1 MASLPLKESLLQIL
15 VTFMKHLKLLKL
27 SAMCIHQ
34 HAITLLRRLLHRI
47 SHNPDNHLPGQ
58 RPGVDSDRIVGA
70 TQPAVEDTQNQTPL
84 TTLAVRL
91 PERQNMPP
99 FQHCV
104 GSPLEFLSAQ
114 VSMDHR
120 PYFVQASSTVPND
133 RRPGAITLR
142 PIIASQIDRYD
153 RNITQSKD
161 FNVFEV
167 CPGPDTFMESSTR
180 VANWLQLTH
189 PEGACFFFNPL
200 QRVFTDQNI
209 LENNLALEILAA
221 AEQANQM
228 AAESG
233 KVCVTMELAIEKL
246 SEGVF
251 GYYFVDHDA
260 RIIFWPEIVKSWEL
274 MLYVRGVVD
283 KSHMRYALEAQ
294 YWKHCALFPNMRALP
309 GQAVNCLQDFI
320 SYAYSDLIMSQTSVF
335 CFDLDELSNMLSV
348 IDRVK
353 DNIEKVNEYS
363 VCIVARYMDIFLRVK
378 FINFCGQPGARLD
391 SNQRLYDSYGEN
403 KSKPILIRI
412 LNVALFNSP
421 RIYSESIEGVLV
433 DDSLVIPMWKNF
445 IDQITSKWNSVLL
458 FSTVMLG
465 VDISFLAVP
474 GVDDPSIQIK
484 PATTTVIYLSTLCAM
499 GSLVISLVLLGRISD
514 NKWSPTGSAYKL
526 IISMSRSLFGV
537 EGLAIMLSL
546 PFALLV
552 WGMMFFV
559 IGLSIF
565 IFHTTDIV
573 ELAVVIPIWAA
584 VLLLMMWPVLVAG
597 NFHVSVVVARVWAG
611 FKSWKD
617 IVQRMVIT
625 RRQ

>member
-1 MASLPLKESLLQIL
+1 
-15 VTFMKHLKLLKL
+15 
-27 SAMCIHQ
+27 
-34 HAITLLRRLLHRI
+34 
-47 SHNPDNHLPGQ
+47 
-58 RPGVDSDRIVGA
+58 
-70 TQPAVEDTQNQTPL
+70 
-84 TTLAVRL
+84 
-91 PERQNMPP
+91 
-99 FQHCV
+99 
-104 GSPLEFLSAQ
+104 
-114 VSMDHR
+114 
-120 PYFVQASSTVPND
+120 
-133 RRPGAITLR
+133 
-142 PIIASQIDRYD
+142 
-153 RNITQSKD
+153 
-161 FNVFEV
+161 
-167 CPGPDTFMESSTR
+167 
-180 VANWLQLTH
+180 
-189 PEGACFFFNPL
+189 
-200 QRVFTDQNI
+200 
-209 LENNLALEILAA
+209 
-221 AEQANQM
+221 
-228 AAESG
+228 
-233 KVCVTMELAIEKL
+233 MELAIEKL

-260 RIIFWPEIVKSWEL
+260 QIIFWPEIVKSWEL

-348 IDRVK
+348 VDRVK

-363 VCIVARYMDIFLRVK
+363 VCIVGMRFNPIRVK

-499 GSLVISLVLLGRISD
+499 GSLVISL
-514 NKWSPTGSAYKL
+514 YKL

-573 ELAVVIPIWAA
+573 ELGVVIPIWAA

-597 NFHVSVVVARVWAG
+597 NFHVSVVAASVWAG

-617 IVQRMVIT
+617 IVQCMVTT
-625 RRQ
+625 RGQ